1 MIVSRKEI
9 ETSLPN
15 KGFER
20 DDSRDHIR
28 YRHMYQGRYTGIVTW
43 ISHSRRE
50 RDIARDLLML
60 MKRQLRLDTN
70 KEAFDLLSC
79 PMGGDEYINILIE
92 REKIQI

>member
-1 MIVSRKEI
+1 MIVSRREI
-9 ETSLPN
+9 EASLPN

-28 YRHMYQGRYTGIVTW
+28 YRHVYQGIYTGIVTW

-50 RDIARDLLML
+50 RDIARDLLTS
-60 MKRQLRLDTN
+60 MKRQLRLNTN
-70 KEAFDLLSC
+70 KEAYDLLSC
-79 PMGGDEYINILIE
+79 PMDGEEYLELLIE